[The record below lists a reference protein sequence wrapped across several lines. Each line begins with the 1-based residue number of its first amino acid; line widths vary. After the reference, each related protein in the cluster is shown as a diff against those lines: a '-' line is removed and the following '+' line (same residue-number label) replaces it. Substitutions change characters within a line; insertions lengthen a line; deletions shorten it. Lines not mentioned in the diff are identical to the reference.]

1 MNRKLVL
8 VGAVVMLLV
17 AAAGT
22 LSAQQPTAGAQTPAQ
37 VYTANC
43 AGCHGATGT
52 PNAAMARSMG
62 IPDFATVAAPADS
75 VWVRAITSGKGRM
88 PAYATRLQAPQI
100 RALVTYIKTLHRR

>member
-8 VGAVVMLLV
+8 VGAAVMLV
-17 AAAGT
+17 AAAGS
-22 LSAQQPTAGAQTPAQ
+22 LAAQQPAAGAQTPAQ
-37 VYTANC
+37 VYAANC

-62 IPDFATVAAPADS
+62 IPDFATATAPADS

-88 PAYATRLQAPQI
+88 PAYGTRLQAAQI
-100 RALVTYIKTLHRR
+100 RAQVTFIKTLHRH